1 MYRKASNCTVT
12 EKGWEYAVEQ
22 DHHLGTA
29 GYTHYNR
36 YWISRT
42 WDNGITDEL
51 DITKD
56 KKKEIQQEIS
66 IAKQKIKESADTDM
80 AV

>member
-1 MYRKASNCTVT
+1 MYREASNYTVT

-22 DHHLGTA
+22 DRRLGTS
-29 GYTHYNR
+29 GYAHYNR
-36 YWISRT
+36 YWTTRT

-51 DITKD
+51 DITEE

-66 IAKQKIKESADTDM
+66 IAKKIQESADTDM

>member
-1 MYRKASNCTVT
+1 MYREASNYTVT

-22 DHHLGTA
+22 DHHLDTSA
-29 GYTHYNR
+29 YAHYNR
-36 YWISRT
+36 YWTTRT

-51 DITKD
+51 DITEE

-66 IAKQKIKESADTDM
+66 IAKKIQESADTDM

>member
-22 DHHLGTA
+22 DYHLGTA